1 MTRKVLIAGAG
12 IAGLAAAASFRTF
25 GWDVEIFE
33 RSTEPREIGAGIYV
47 KENSFEIL
55 DHLGLTDEIMAKGRR
70 MSNARIVDE
79 DKVLVTDRDVSGERL
94 VVTLRSDLQQALRHR
109 AEELGAV
116 LTTNAQVVGAN
127 QAGTLRFADGSQKQA
142 DLVIGADGINSKVR
156 DSLDLMRAR
165 YALGDGATRVLVPR
179 DPKEPDVSTEHWSGN
194 LRVGVAP
201 CSQDQTYMFIIGPEK
216 DRRATR
222 VPLDM
227 NYWIRNFP
235 HLEHYFRQVT
245 VDNSVHHRH
254 SVVHC
259 DSWVKRN
266 VAIIGDAAHAQPP
279 NLGQGAGVS
288 IAAAWE
294 LAETLEGFDD
304 VREALNVWHE
314 TARPRIDMVQKLT
327 TAYDILQYKWP
338 KPLVPLRSKLL
349 SAVSKSSVL
358 GKRWEFYWRGG
369 ALEPYTDDDRN
380 RLNITKA
387 LS

>member
-33 RSTEPREIGAGIYV
+33 RSSEPREIGAGIYV
-47 KENSFEIL
+47 KENSFEVL
-55 DHLGLTDEIMAKGRR
+55 DHLGLTDKIMAQGRR
-70 MSNARIVDE
+70 MSNARIIDE

-94 VVTLRSDLQQALRHR
+94 VVVLRSDLQQALRHR

-116 LTTNAQVVGAN
+116 ITTNVHVVGAD
-127 QAGTLRFADGSQKQA
+127 QTGALRFADGSQKRA

-156 DSLDLMRAR
+156 DSLNLMRAR
-165 YALGDGATRVLVPR
+165 NELGDGATRVLVPR
-179 DPKEPDVSTEHWSGN
+179 DPNEPDVSTEHWSGN
-194 LRVGVAP
+194 LRVGIAP

-227 NYWIRNFP
+227 NYWIRSFP

-245 VDNSVHHRH
+245 VENSVHHRH
-254 SVVHC
+254 SVVRC
-259 DSWVKRN
+259 DSWVKGN

-294 LAETLEGFDD
+294 LAEVLESFDD
-304 VREALNVWHE
+304 VREALDVWHE
-314 TARPRIDMVQKLT
+314 SARPRIDMVQKLT
-327 TAYDILQYKWP
+327 TAYDVLQYKWP
-338 KPLVPLRSKLL
+338 KSLVPLRSKLL

-369 ALEPYTDDDRN
+369 TPEPYTDAERSH
-380 RLNITKA
+380 LNITR
-387 LS
+387 SMP